1 MLIAAAPGSGST
13 ARRRSARVAPC
24 RTPPGAVPPFLIPF
38 PMFVVE
44 LSLRLSPMPIAVQRK
59 EKEAAQA
66 LYGEIRQAL
75 ESGEP
80 RVLELHC
87 EKDEHKR
94 ISLLSSEIM
103 AVQTYEKTAGGS
115 GGRRPGF
122 SLES

>member
-1 MLIAAAPGSGST
+1 
-13 ARRRSARVAPC
+13 
-24 RTPPGAVPPFLIPF
+24 
-38 PMFVVE
+38 MFVIE

-59 EKEAAQA
+59 DKETAMT

-75 ESGEP
+75 ASGEP
-80 RVLELHC
+80 RVIELHC
-87 EKDEHKR
+87 EKDEHKH
-94 ISLLSSEIM
+94 ISLLSSEIV